1 MAHWLLNNKQ
11 KWTDL
16 FCPELKTYLIRF
28 PVILHAVPTSF
39 DPTNPSH
46 LQELGTQN
54 QIDPTLLQ
62 SARWL
67 GDPVNQGKKNR
78 SLVLHLLDKDIATK
92 IEQTGL
98 FLQNELYQGA
108 HYV

>member
-1 MAHWLLNNKQ
+1 MARWLLDNKH

-16 FCPELKTYLIRF
+16 FSPELKTYPTRF

-39 DPTNPSH
+39 DPTNLSH

-54 QIDPTLLQ
+54 RINPTLLQ

-67 GDPVNQGKKNR
+67 GDPVNQGKKNG

-92 IEQTGL
+92 IE
-98 FLQNELYQGA
+98 
-108 HYV
+108 